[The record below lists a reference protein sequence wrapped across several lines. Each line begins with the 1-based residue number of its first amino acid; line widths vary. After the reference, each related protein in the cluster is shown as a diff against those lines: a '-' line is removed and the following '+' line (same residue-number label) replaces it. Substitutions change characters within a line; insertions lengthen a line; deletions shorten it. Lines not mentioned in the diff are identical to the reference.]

1 LSQGLVSLWDM
12 LNFHLIG
19 VVHVLWMLDFYEKSR
34 PQNTGLL
41 AAIGGPSSSN
51 EISEM
56 AKDNG
61 RGIIKEAT
69 ELAGIDRTPSPVHQ
83 RQAFE
88 RLRSVRHI
96 PGWFFGPS

>member
-1 LSQGLVSLWDM
+1 M

-19 VVHVLWMLDFYEKSR
+19 VVHVLWMLDFYEKSPVTMAVPKPR